1 MGVRAVTNSRLA
13 RPVRGAAPAPSLFQ
27 FGRVLSFTLPET
39 NPMNRNNR
47 EFYNDIVA
55 KIIEQLKKHPYTEI
69 VEGDLFVGVTK
80 KHSDR
85 TVDVLVDGAA
95 YVDDKSFRID
105 YSEPRHSRHEQ
116 FLRDGMSEVEMD
128 AERIPDR
135 SGSVVVRLYSETTVW
150 FVAPR
155 DLVALLNMLKF
166 TDESDESP
174 MGREY
179 ELLAEPMRIL
189 PYSEMID
196 TERRAIM
203 FEKYHV
209 ISVRAIA
216 DCLKEHGAFDFAGLD
231 FVIYVSDRNMVEMLN
246 DYMLDVDESCYIVR
260 VDKVSYRDEISF
272 LLEGGSHSLVVRG
285 DDRASAPCVMLLD
298 IMRLRYAVECIMR
311 TEKRETLPP
320 IDTEGWE
327 IERIL
332 RHEGLQRE
340 ALEDI
345 VETRQRIARRYLA
358 AKER

>member
-1 MGVRAVTNSRLA
+1 
-13 RPVRGAAPAPSLFQ
+13 
-27 FGRVLSFTLPET
+27 
-39 NPMNRNNR
+39 MNRNNR

-95 YVDDKSFRID
+95 YVDDKPFRID

-116 FLRDGMSEVEMD
+116 FHRDGMSEVEMD

-196 TERRAIM
+196 TER
-203 FEKYHV
+203 
-209 ISVRAIA
+209 
-216 DCLKEHGAFDFAGLD
+216 
-231 FVIYVSDRNMVEMLN
+231 
-246 DYMLDVDESCYIVR
+246 
-260 VDKVSYRDEISF
+260 
-272 LLEGGSHSLVVRG
+272 
-285 DDRASAPCVMLLD
+285 
-298 IMRLRYAVECIMR
+298 
-311 TEKRETLPP
+311 
-320 IDTEGWE
+320 
-327 IERIL
+327 
-332 RHEGLQRE
+332 
-340 ALEDI
+340 
-345 VETRQRIARRYLA
+345 
-358 AKER
+358 